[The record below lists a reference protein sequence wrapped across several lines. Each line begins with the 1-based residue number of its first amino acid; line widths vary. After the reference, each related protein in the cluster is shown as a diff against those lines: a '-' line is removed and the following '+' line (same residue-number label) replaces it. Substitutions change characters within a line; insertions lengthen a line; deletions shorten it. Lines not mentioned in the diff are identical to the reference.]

1 MKFGLVF
8 GGAFLLVAGLLAY
21 SMIPNLHTVP
31 LQSAQMVVGPK
42 SIPVSSAS
50 LSETPENVTL
60 SQGRENEFLVNLTV
74 STQSGIPSS
83 IQFKLFPEGAF
94 QSCMLNAEQR
104 GCLVNQTVSNS
115 SIRIPLNVST
125 TYYFGFDN
133 RGSNS
138 SKQVLVSATLVAS
151 SVSTLVT
158 RDGGLNFAG
167 LGMSLI
173 GLLVTLYGL
182 FAKTVIPWE

>member
-1 MKFGLVF
+1 MKFALVV

-21 SMIPNLHTVP
+21 SMIPNFHTVP
-31 LQSAQMVVGPK
+31 LQSAQIVVNPK
-42 SIPVSSAS
+42 PIPVSSAS
-50 LSETPENVTL
+50 LTETPENVTL
-60 SQGRENEFLVNLTV
+60 VPGRENELLVNLTV
-74 STQSGIPSS
+74 STQSGVPSS
-83 IQFKLFPEGAF
+83 IQFKFFPEGTF

-133 RGSNS
+133 RGSSN
-138 SKQVLVSATLVAS
+138 SKQVVVSATLVAS
-151 SVSTLVT
+151 SVNTLVA

-167 LGMSLI
+167 LGISLI
-173 GLLVTLYGL
+173 GLMVTLYGF

>member
-1 MKFGLVF
+1 MKFGLVV

-21 SMIPNLHTVP
+21 SMIPNFHMVP
-31 LQSAQMVVGPK
+31 LQSAQMIVNPQP
-42 SIPVSSAS
+42 IPVSSAS

-60 SQGRENEFLVNLTV
+60 FPGRENQLLVNLTV
-74 STQSGIPSS
+74 STRSGVPSS

-94 QSCMLNAEQR
+94 QSCMLSAEQR
-104 GCLVNQTVSNS
+104 GCLVNQTVTNS
-115 SIRIPLNVST
+115 TIRVPLNASA

-133 RGSNS
+133 RGSSS
-138 SKQVLVSATLVAS
+138 SKQVLLSATLIAS
-151 SVSTLVT
+151 SVSTLVA
-158 RDGGLNFAG
+158 RDGELNFAG

-173 GLLVTLYGL
+173 GLLVTLYGV